1 MESVKTGKTN
11 KVGKNTEMAHTKTN
25 KETHFKQV
33 SAITNRIRSIGGIFT
48 KIAKK
53 VRELVKK
60 HPKKSSAALVV
71 LTPVAC
77 KRAKELDDKVQDKS
91 KQAEKENKI
100 NWWKYSGLTIAT
112 SLLLAACSAGD
123 IDKQIELEQEK
134 QKTEQEK
141 KEAENARD
149 RANKS
154 EIELEQERQKT
165 NKSGIELANSQ
176 IKAEQERQKTEQEK
190 QKANKS
196 EIELEQQKQKTI
208 NTQRDLIK
216 EQKDFIKETEQN
228 CQEKHGQLFIKRARI
243 KTGITTGIAI
253 EIEAECKT
261 PKPTKTNQTPIQ
273 PKHLPNSKHPHSQRG
288 SKAQE
293 LIAYLL
299 FEQKD
304 FIIETEQKC
313 QEKHNQFFIKKAG
326 IKGGAIEV
334 EAECKTPKPTKTNQ
348 TPIQPKHLP
357 NSKQPHSQRG
367 SKAQELIAYLQKEL
381 ESLPYSQKAIAK
393 QVDFYKPSS
402 IAYLELDPRDFKVT
416 EEWQN
421 ENLKIRSKAQAKM
434 LEMRKPQANLSPS
447 QSFLFV
453 QRIFADINKEI
464 EAAANTEKKAEKV
477 GYGYSKRV

>member
-1 MESVKTGKTN
+1 MKSVKTGKTN
-11 KVGKNTEMAHTKTN
+11 KVGKNTEMANTKAS

-33 SAITNRIRSIGGIFT
+33 GAIANTLRSISGFFT

-60 HPKKSSAALVV
+60 HPKKSNAALVV
-71 LTPVAC
+71 LTHVAC
-77 KRAKELDDKVQDKS
+77 RKAKELDDKVQDKS
-91 KQAEKENKI
+91 KQAEKENQI
-100 NWWKYSGLTIAT
+100 NWWKYSGLTIAA
-112 SLLLAACSAGD
+112 SLLLAACSVGD
-123 IDKQIELEQEK
+123 TDKQIELEQEK
-134 QKTEQEK
+134 QKANKSGIELEQEKQKANKSGIELEQEKQKANKSGIELEQERQKTEQERQK
-141 KEAENARD
+141 T
-149 RANKS
+149 NKS

-228 CQEKHGQLFIKRARI
+228 CQEKHGQLFIKKTRI

-261 PKPTKTNQTPIQ
+261 PKP
-273 PKHLPNSKHPHSQRG
+273 
-288 SKAQE
+288 A
-293 LIAYLL
+293 
-299 FEQKD
+299 
-304 FIIETEQKC
+304 
-313 QEKHNQFFIKKAG
+313 
-326 IKGGAIEV
+326 
-334 EAECKTPKPTKTNQ
+334 KTNQ

-357 NSKQPHSQRG
+357 NSKQPRSQRE

-393 QVDFYKPSS
+393 QVDFYRPSS
-402 IAYLELDPRDFKVT
+402 IAYLELDPRDFNAT
-416 EEWQN
+416 EEWQK

-434 LEMRKPQANLSPS
+434 LEMRSLKLDAQAHLPIS
-447 QSFLFV
+447 QSLLLV
-453 QRIFADINKEI
+453 QKIFADVSKEI
-464 EAAANTEKKAEKV
+464 EAAANTEKKVEKA
-477 GYGYSKRV
+477 GYGYSKRM

>member
-1 MESVKTGKTN
+1 MKSVKTGKTN
-11 KVGKNTEMAHTKTN
+11 KVSKNTEMANTKTN

-33 SAITNRIRSIGGIFT
+33 SAITNTLRSIGGIFT

-60 HPKKSSAALVV
+60 HPKKSNVALVV
-71 LTPVAC
+71 LTHAAC

-91 KQAEKENKI
+91 KQAEKENQI

-112 SLLLAACSAGD
+112 SLLLAACSVGD

-134 QKTEQEK
+134 QKTEQEQQK
-141 KEAENARD
+141 TEQEKQK
-149 RANKS
+149 ANKS
-154 EIELEQERQKT
+154 GIELEQERQKT

-176 IKAEQERQKTEQEK
+176 IKAEQERQKTEQER
-190 QKANKS
+190 QKTNKS

-253 EIEAECKT
+253 E
-261 PKPTKTNQTPIQ
+261 
-273 PKHLPNSKHPHSQRG
+273 
-288 SKAQE
+288 
-293 LIAYLL
+293 
-299 FEQKD
+299 
-304 FIIETEQKC
+304 
-313 QEKHNQFFIKKAG
+313 
-326 IKGGAIEV
+326 V
-334 EAECKTPKPTKTNQ
+334 EAECKTPKPAKTNQ

-357 NSKQPHSQRG
+357 NSKQPRSQRG

-402 IAYLELDPRDFKVT
+402 IAYLELDPRDFKAT

-434 LEMRKPQANLSPS
+434 LEMRNLKPDPQAHLSTS
-447 QSFLFV
+447 QSLLFV
-453 QRIFADINKEI
+453 QKIFADINKEI
-464 EAAANTEKKAEKV
+464 EATVNTEKKAEKA

>member
-1 MESVKTGKTN
+1 MKLVKTAKEK
-11 KVGKNTEMAHTKTN
+11 KVFKNTEMAHTKAN

-33 SAITNRIRSIGGIFT
+33 SVITNTLRSIGGIFT

-53 VRELVKK
+53 VRGLVKK
-60 HPKKSSAALVV
+60 HPKKSKVALVV
-71 LTPVAC
+71 LTHVAC
-77 KRAKELDDKVQDKS
+77 KKAKELDDKVQDKS
-91 KQAEKENKI
+91 KQAEKEDKI

-154 EIELEQERQKT
+154 GIELEQEQ
-165 NKSGIELANSQ
+165 
-176 IKAEQERQKTEQEK
+176 
-190 QKANKS
+190 
-196 EIELEQQKQKTI
+196 QKTI
-208 NTQRDLIK
+208 KT
-216 EQKDFIKETEQN
+216 QKDFIKYLEQN
-228 CQEKHGQLFIKRARI
+228 CKENHG
-243 KTGITTGIAI
+243 
-253 EIEAECKT
+253 
-261 PKPTKTNQTPIQ
+261 
-273 PKHLPNSKHPHSQRG
+273 
-288 SKAQE
+288 
-293 LIAYLL
+293 
-299 FEQKD
+299 
-304 FIIETEQKC
+304 
-313 QEKHNQFFIKKAG
+313 QFFIKKAS
-326 IKGGAIEV
+326 IAIEL
-334 EAECKTPKPTKTNQ
+334 ETECKTPKPTKTNQ

-381 ESLPYSQKAIAK
+381 ESLPYSQKAIVK

-434 LEMRKPQANLSPS
+434 LEMRKTQANLSPF
-447 QSFLFV
+447 QSFSIIQNIV
-453 QRIFADINKEI
+453 ADINKEI
-464 EAAANTEKKAEKV
+464 EASANTEKKAEKV

>member
-1 MESVKTGKTN
+1 MKSVKTGKTN
-11 KVGKNTEMAHTKTN
+11 KVGKNTEIANTKTN

-33 SAITNRIRSIGGIFT
+33 SAITNTLRSIGGIFT
-48 KIAKK
+48 KIANK
-53 VRELVKK
+53 VRELFKK
-60 HPKKSSAALVV
+60 HPKKSNVALVV
-71 LTPVAC
+71 LTHAAC

-112 SLLLAACSAGD
+112 SLLLAACSVGD

-134 QKTEQEK
+134 QKTEQEQQK
-141 KEAENARD
+141 TEQEKQK
-149 RANKS
+149 ANKS
-154 EIELEQERQKT
+154 GIELEQERQKT

-190 QKANKS
+190 QKTNKS
-196 EIELEQQKQKTI
+196 GIELEQQKQKTI

-261 PKPTKTNQTPIQ
+261 PKP
-273 PKHLPNSKHPHSQRG
+273 
-288 SKAQE
+288 A
-293 LIAYLL
+293 
-299 FEQKD
+299 
-304 FIIETEQKC
+304 
-313 QEKHNQFFIKKAG
+313 
-326 IKGGAIEV
+326 
-334 EAECKTPKPTKTNQ
+334 KTNQ

-357 NSKQPHSQRG
+357 NSKQPRSQRG

-393 QVDFYKPSS
+393 QVNFYKPSS

-434 LEMRKPQANLSPS
+434 LEMRNVKPDPQAHLSTS
-447 QSFLFV
+447 QSLLFV
-453 QRIFADINKEI
+453 QKIFADINKEI
-464 EAAANTEKKAEKV
+464 KVVANTEKKAEKA

>member
-1 MESVKTGKTN
+1 MGSGKTN

-25 KETHFKQV
+25 KETHFKRV
-33 SAITNRIRSIGGIFT
+33 SAVTNMFRSIGGIFT

-60 HPKKSSAALVV
+60 HPKKSNVALVV
-71 LTPVAC
+71 LTHVAC

-91 KQAEKENKI
+91 KQAEKENQI

-123 IDKQIELEQEK
+123 VNEQIELEQEK

-154 EIELEQERQKT
+154 GIELEQERQKT

-190 QKANKS
+190 QKTNKS

-273 PKHLPNSKHPHSQRG
+273 PKHLPNSK
-288 SKAQE
+288 
-293 LIAYLL
+293 
-299 FEQKD
+299 
-304 FIIETEQKC
+304 
-313 QEKHNQFFIKKAG
+313 
-326 IKGGAIEV
+326 
-334 EAECKTPKPTKTNQ
+334 
-348 TPIQPKHLP
+348 
-357 NSKQPHSQRG
+357 QPHSQRG
-367 SKAQELIAYLQKEL
+367 SKAQEFIAYLQKEL
-381 ESLPYSQKAIAK
+381 ESLPYSQKAIVK

-434 LEMRKPQANLSPS
+434 LEMRKTQANLSPS
-447 QSFLFV
+447 QSLLFV
-453 QRIFADINKEI
+453 QKIFADINKEI
-464 EAAANTEKKAEKV
+464 KVVANTEKKAEKV
-477 GYGYSKRV
+477 GYGYSKRM

>member
-1 MESVKTGKTN
+1 MK
-11 KVGKNTEMAHTKTN
+11 
-25 KETHFKQV
+25 
-33 SAITNRIRSIGGIFT
+33 R
-48 KIAKK
+48 

-60 HPKKSSAALVV
+60 HPKKSNVALVV
-71 LTPVAC
+71 LTHVAC
-77 KRAKELDDKVQDKS
+77 KKAKELDDKVQDKS
-91 KQAEKENKI
+91 KQAEKENQI

-112 SLLLAACSAGD
+112 SLLLAACNAGD

-134 QKTEQEK
+134 
-141 KEAENARD
+141 KEVENARD

-154 EIELEQERQKT
+154 GIELEQQRQKTEQERQKT

-176 IKAEQERQKTEQEK
+176 IKAEQERQKT
-190 QKANKS
+190 NKS
-196 EIELEQQKQKTI
+196 GIELEQQRQKAEQEKQKTI

-228 CQEKHGQLFIKRARI
+228 CQEKHGQLFIKKARI

-273 PKHLPNSKHPHSQRG
+273 PKHLPNSK
-288 SKAQE
+288 
-293 LIAYLL
+293 
-299 FEQKD
+299 
-304 FIIETEQKC
+304 
-313 QEKHNQFFIKKAG
+313 
-326 IKGGAIEV
+326 
-334 EAECKTPKPTKTNQ
+334 
-348 TPIQPKHLP
+348 QPR
-357 NSKQPHSQRG
+357 SQRG

-393 QVDFYKPSS
+393 QVNFYRPSS

-434 LEMRKPQANLSPS
+434 LEMRNPQANLSTF
-447 QSFLFV
+447 QSFSIIQNIV
-453 QRIFADINKEI
+453 ADINKEI

-477 GYGYSKRV
+477 GYGYSKRM

>member
-1 MESVKTGKTN
+1 MESVKTGRTN

-25 KETHFKQV
+25 KETHFKRV
-33 SAITNRIRSIGGIFT
+33 GAITNRLRSIGGIFT

-60 HPKKSSAALVV
+60 HPKKSNVALVV
-71 LTPVAC
+71 LTHIAC

-91 KQAEKENKI
+91 KQAEKENQI

-123 IDKQIELEQEK
+123 VDKQIELEQEK

-154 EIELEQERQKT
+154 GIELEQERQKT

-228 CQEKHGQLFIKRARI
+228 CQEKHGQLFIKKTRI

-273 PKHLPNSKHPHSQRG
+273 PKHLPNSK
-288 SKAQE
+288 
-293 LIAYLL
+293 
-299 FEQKD
+299 
-304 FIIETEQKC
+304 
-313 QEKHNQFFIKKAG
+313 
-326 IKGGAIEV
+326 
-334 EAECKTPKPTKTNQ
+334 
-348 TPIQPKHLP
+348 
-357 NSKQPHSQRG
+357 QPHSQRG
-367 SKAQELIAYLQKEL
+367 SKTQELIAYLQKEL
-381 ESLPYSQKAIAK
+381 ESLPYSQKAIVK
-393 QVDFYKPSS
+393 QVDFYRPSS

-434 LEMRKPQANLSPS
+434 LEMRHLKLDPQAHLSPF
-447 QSFLFV
+447 QSFSILQNIV
-453 QRIFADINKEI
+453 ADINKEI
-464 EAAANTEKKAEKV
+464 EASANTEKKAEKV

>member
-33 SAITNRIRSIGGIFT
+33 SAITNRLKSIGGIFT

-53 VRELVKK
+53 VRELIKK
-60 HPKKSSAALVV
+60 HPEKSKVALVV
-71 LTPVAC
+71 LTHVAC
-77 KRAKELDDKVQDKS
+77 KKAKELDDKVQDKS

-100 NWWKYSGLTIAT
+100 NWWKYSGLTIAA

-123 IDKQIELEQEK
+123 VNEQIELEQEK
-134 QKTEQEK
+134 QKT
-141 KEAENARD
+141 
-149 RANKS
+149 NKS
-154 EIELEQERQKT
+154 GIELEQQRQKTEQERQKT
-165 NKSGIELANSQ
+165 NKSEIELANNQ
-176 IKAEQERQKTEQEK
+176 IKVEQE
-190 QKANKS
+190 
-196 EIELEQQKQKTI
+196 KQKTI
-208 NTQRDLIK
+208 NTQKDLIK
-216 EQKDFIKETEQN
+216 EQKDFIKYVEQN
-228 CQEKHGQLFIKRARI
+228 CQENHG
-243 KTGITTGIAI
+243 
-253 EIEAECKT
+253 
-261 PKPTKTNQTPIQ
+261 
-273 PKHLPNSKHPHSQRG
+273 
-288 SKAQE
+288 
-293 LIAYLL
+293 
-299 FEQKD
+299 
-304 FIIETEQKC
+304 
-313 QEKHNQFFIKKAG
+313 QFFIKKGGLKAG
-326 IKGGAIEV
+326 ITIGIAIEV

-367 SKAQELIAYLQKEL
+367 SKAQEFIAYLQKEL

-434 LEMRKPQANLSPS
+434 LEMRNVKPYPEAHLSTS
-447 QSFLFV
+447 QSLLFV
-453 QRIFADINKEI
+453 QKIFADINKEI
-464 EAAANTEKKAEKV
+464 KVVANTEKKAEKV

>member
-1 MESVKTGKTN
+1 MA
-11 KVGKNTEMAHTKTN
+11 NTKAN

-33 SAITNRIRSIGGIFT
+33 SVIANRLKSIGGIFT

-53 VRELVKK
+53 ARELVKK
-60 HPKKSSAALVV
+60 HPKKSKVALVV
-71 LTPVAC
+71 LTHVAC

-91 KQAEKENKI
+91 KQAEKENQI
-100 NWWKYSGLTIAT
+100 NWWKYSVLTIAT
-112 SLLLAACSAGD
+112 SLLLAACSTGD

-134 QKTEQEK
+134 QKANKSGIELEQERQKTEQEK
-141 KEAENARD
+141 QK
-149 RANKS
+149 ANKS

-190 QKANKS
+190 QK
-196 EIELEQQKQKTI
+196 TI

-228 CQEKHGQLFIKRARI
+228 CQEKHGQLFIKKTRI

-273 PKHLPNSKHPHSQRG
+273 PKHLPNSK
-288 SKAQE
+288 
-293 LIAYLL
+293 
-299 FEQKD
+299 
-304 FIIETEQKC
+304 
-313 QEKHNQFFIKKAG
+313 
-326 IKGGAIEV
+326 
-334 EAECKTPKPTKTNQ
+334 
-348 TPIQPKHLP
+348 QPR
-357 NSKQPHSQRG
+357 SQRG

-434 LEMRKPQANLSPS
+434 LEMRNPQANLSTS
-447 QSFLFV
+447 QSLLFV
-453 QRIFADINKEI
+453 QKIFADVNKEI
-464 EAAANTEKKAEKV
+464 KVVANTEKKAEKA
-477 GYGYSKRV
+477 GYGYSKRM

>member
-11 KVGKNTEMAHTKTN
+11 KVSKNIEVANTKTN

-33 SAITNRIRSIGGIFT
+33 SAITNTLRSIGGFFT
-48 KIAKK
+48 KIMKK
-53 VRELVKK
+53 VRELFKK
-60 HPKKSSAALVV
+60 HPKKSKVALVV
-71 LTPVAC
+71 LTHAAC

-91 KQAEKENKI
+91 KQAEKENQI

-112 SLLLAACSAGD
+112 SLLLAACSVGD

-134 QKTEQEK
+134 QKANKSGIELEQERQKTEQEK
-141 KEAENARD
+141 QK
-149 RANKS
+149 ANKS
-154 EIELEQERQKT
+154 EIELEQERQKTNKSGIELANSQIKAEQERQKTEQERQKT

-228 CQEKHGQLFIKRARI
+228 CQEKHGQLFIKKTRI

-261 PKPTKTNQTPIQ
+261 PKPTK
-273 PKHLPNSKHPHSQRG
+273 
-288 SKAQE
+288 A
-293 LIAYLL
+293 
-299 FEQKD
+299 
-304 FIIETEQKC
+304 
-313 QEKHNQFFIKKAG
+313 
-326 IKGGAIEV
+326 
-334 EAECKTPKPTKTNQ
+334 NQ

-367 SKAQELIAYLQKEL
+367 SKAQEFIAYLQKEL

-393 QVDFYKPSS
+393 QVNFYKPSS

-434 LEMRKPQANLSPS
+434 LEMRNPQANLSTS
-447 QSFLFV
+447 QSLLFV
-453 QRIFADINKEI
+453 QKIFADINKEI
-464 EAAANTEKKAEKV
+464 KVVANTEKKAEKA

>member
-11 KVGKNTEMAHTKTN
+11 KVSKNTEMANTKTN

-33 SAITNRIRSIGGIFT
+33 SAITNTLRSIGGIFT
-48 KIAKK
+48 KIVKK
-53 VRELVKK
+53 VRELIKK

-71 LTPVAC
+71 LTHVAC

-91 KQAEKENKI
+91 KQAEKENQI

-134 QKTEQEK
+134 

-154 EIELEQERQKT
+154 GIELEQEK
-165 NKSGIELANSQ
+165 
-176 IKAEQERQKTEQEK
+176 QKTEQEK
-190 QKANKS
+190 QKTSN
-196 EIELEQQKQKTI
+196 IETNNQIKVEQEQQKTEQEKQKTEQEKQKTEQEKQKTN
-208 NTQRDLIK
+208 NTQKDLVK
-216 EQKDFIKETEQN
+216 KAEQN
-228 CQEKHGQLFIKRARI
+228 CQENHSQFFIKKLGI
-243 KTGITTGIAI
+243 KGGIAI

-261 PKPTKTNQTPIQ
+261 PKPAKTNQTP
-273 PKHLPNSKHPHSQRG
+273 
-288 SKAQE
+288 
-293 LIAYLL
+293 
-299 FEQKD
+299 
-304 FIIETEQKC
+304 T
-313 QEKHNQFFIKKAG
+313 
-326 IKGGAIEV
+326 
-334 EAECKTPKPTKTNQ
+334 
-348 TPIQPKHLP
+348 QPKHLP
-357 NSKQPHSQRG
+357 NSKQPRSQRG

-434 LEMRKPQANLSPS
+434 LEMRNPQAHLSTS
-447 QSFLFV
+447 QSLLFV
-453 QRIFADINKEI
+453 QKIFADINKEI
-464 EAAANTEKKAEKV
+464 KVVANTEKKAEKA

>member
-1 MESVKTGKTN
+1 MKSVKTGKTN
-11 KVGKNTEMAHTKTN
+11 KVSKNTEMANTKTN

-60 HPKKSSAALVV
+60 HPKKSNVALVV
-71 LTPVAC
+71 LTHVAC

-91 KQAEKENKI
+91 KQAEKENQI

-112 SLLLAACSAGD
+112 SLLLAACNAGD

-134 QKTEQEK
+134 
-141 KEAENARD
+141 KEVENARD

-154 EIELEQERQKT
+154 GIELEQQRQKTEQERQKT
-165 NKSGIELANSQ
+165 NKSGIELANNQ
-176 IKAEQERQKTEQEK
+176 IKLEQEK
-190 QKANKS
+190 QRTNKS
-196 EIELEQQKQKTI
+196 GIELEQQRQKAEQEKQKTI

-261 PKPTKTNQTPIQ
+261 PKP
-273 PKHLPNSKHPHSQRG
+273 
-288 SKAQE
+288 A
-293 LIAYLL
+293 
-299 FEQKD
+299 
-304 FIIETEQKC
+304 
-313 QEKHNQFFIKKAG
+313 
-326 IKGGAIEV
+326 
-334 EAECKTPKPTKTNQ
+334 KTNQ

-393 QVDFYKPSS
+393 QVDFYRPSS

-421 ENLKIRSKAQAKM
+421 ENLKVRSKAQAKM
-434 LEMRKPQANLSPS
+434 LEMRKPQANLSPF
-447 QSFLFV
+447 QSFSILQNIV
-453 QRIFADINKEI
+453 ADINKEI
-464 EAAANTEKKAEKV
+464 EATANTEKKAEKV

>member
-1 MESVKTGKTN
+1 MKSVKTGKTN
-11 KVGKNTEMAHTKTN
+11 RVGKNTEMANTKTN

-33 SAITNRIRSIGGIFT
+33 SAITNTLKSIGGIFT

-60 HPKKSSAALVV
+60 HPKKSNVALVV
-71 LTPVAC
+71 LTHVAC

-112 SLLLAACSAGD
+112 SLLLAACSTGD

-134 QKTEQEK
+134 QKANKSGIELEQERQKTEQEK
-141 KEAENARD
+141 QKANKSEIELEQEKQK
-149 RANKS
+149 ANKS

-228 CQEKHGQLFIKRARI
+228 CQEKHGQLFIKKTRI

-273 PKHLPNSKHPHSQRG
+273 PKHLPNSK
-288 SKAQE
+288 
-293 LIAYLL
+293 
-299 FEQKD
+299 
-304 FIIETEQKC
+304 
-313 QEKHNQFFIKKAG
+313 
-326 IKGGAIEV
+326 
-334 EAECKTPKPTKTNQ
+334 
-348 TPIQPKHLP
+348 
-357 NSKQPHSQRG
+357 QPHSQRG
-367 SKAQELIAYLQKEL
+367 SKTQELIAYLQKEL

-393 QVDFYKPSS
+393 QVNFYKPSS

-434 LEMRKPQANLSPS
+434 LEMRNPQTHLSTS
-447 QSFLFV
+447 QSLLFV
-453 QRIFADINKEI
+453 QKIFADISKEI
-464 EAAANTEKKAEKV
+464 KVVANTEKKAEKA
-477 GYGYSKRV
+477 GYGYSKRM

>member
-11 KVGKNTEMAHTKTN
+11 KVGKNAEIANTKIN

-33 SAITNRIRSIGGIFT
+33 NAITNIIRSIGGFFT
-48 KIAKK
+48 KIAKR

-71 LTPVAC
+71 LTHVAC
-77 KRAKELDDKVQDKS
+77 KKAKELDDKVQDKS
-91 KQAEKENKI
+91 KQAEKENQI

-112 SLLLAACSAGD
+112 SLLLAACSVGD

-134 QKTEQEK
+134 QE
-141 KEAENARD
+141 
-149 RANKS
+149 ANKS
-154 EIELEQERQKT
+154 GIELEQERQKT
-165 NKSGIELANSQ
+165 NKSGIEL
-176 IKAEQERQKTEQEK
+176 EQERQKTEQERQKTNKSEIELANSQIKVEQEK

-228 CQEKHGQLFIKRARI
+228 CQEKHGQLFIKKARI

-273 PKHLPNSKHPHSQRG
+273 PKHLPNSK
-288 SKAQE
+288 
-293 LIAYLL
+293 
-299 FEQKD
+299 
-304 FIIETEQKC
+304 
-313 QEKHNQFFIKKAG
+313 
-326 IKGGAIEV
+326 
-334 EAECKTPKPTKTNQ
+334 
-348 TPIQPKHLP
+348 QPR
-357 NSKQPHSQRG
+357 SQRG

-402 IAYLELDPRDFKVT
+402 IAYLELDPRDFNVT
-416 EEWQN
+416 EEWQK

-434 LEMRKPQANLSPS
+434 LEMRSLKPDPQAHLSTS
-447 QSFLFV
+447 QSLLFV
-453 QRIFADINKEI
+453 QKIFADVSKEI
-464 EAAANTEKKAEKV
+464 EAAANTEKKVEKA
-477 GYGYSKRV
+477 GYGYSKRM